1 MNPRTFLSQFL
12 LFVFFCVS
20 VSAQPDGF
28 RWWNPASA
36 GFPVV
41 EGQAWSAEV
50 VKTYDRLPA
59 RAEKMVRPEV
69 WNLSRHS
76 AGLMIRFFS
85 NSPDIR
91 VRYTTG
97 PNRQMPHMPATGVSG
112 VDMYA
117 IDAEGNEFWCHGKYT
132 FGDTVSY
139 VFDGLRP
146 NDNFHK
152 RGREYRLYLPLYNSV
167 EWMEIGTPDT
177 AIFTPLA
184 VRPDKPI
191 VIYGTSIAQGGC
203 ASRPGMAWTAIL
215 SRKMDRPLINLG
227 FSGNGRLEPEIIE
240 MIGEI
245 DAKVFVLDCLPN
257 MVPSRFS
264 DEELQKRILASVH
277 YLQKRR
283 PDVPIL
289 LTEHAGYTEE
299 ALVPS
304 RQEAY
309 QAANAS
315 LRMAF
320 SQMKSEGV
328 KNIFLLT
335 KEELGLSMDGTVDGT
350 HPTDLGMLE
359 HARGYEAVLRQ
370 ILHEPAG
377 KYSTTKPVTQYREPD
392 NYDWQSRH
400 REIMKLN
407 SEKPPRIVYMGNSI
421 THFWGGTPAGPRR
434 TGADSWDKYLE
445 PLGVRNFGYGWDRV
459 ENVLWRVY
467 HGELDGFTAEKVVIH
482 IGTNNLHL
490 NSDEEILAG
499 MEMLVA
505 AVQHRQPKAKI
516 LLIGTYPRRN
526 YEERVTAFNQGLVRL
541 SGKMNVGY
549 ADPGLELLL
558 ENGKINEVM
567 FYDGLHP
574 NAEGYRKLGAKLVF
588 WLKE

>member
-1 MNPRTFLSQFL
+1 MNPRAVIFPILVFLSL
-12 LFVFFCVS
+12 C
-20 VSAQPDGF
+20 VSAQTSGF
-28 RWWNPASA
+28 RWWNPATAS
-36 GFPVV
+36 FPVV
-41 EGQAWSAEV
+41 EGQAWPGEV
-50 VKTYDRLPA
+50 AKTYDRLPA
-59 RAEKMVRPEV
+59 RAEKTVRSEV

-97 PNRQMPHMPATGVSG
+97 PNLQMPHMPATGVSG

-117 IDAEGNEFWCHGKYT
+117 IDAEGKELWCHGKYS
-132 FGDTVSY
+132 FGDTISY

-146 NDNFHK
+146 NDSFHK

-167 EWMEIGTPDT
+167 EWLEIGTPDT
-177 AIFTPLA
+177 TIFTPLA
-184 VRPDKPI
+184 LRPDKPI

-215 SRKMDRPLINLG
+215 SRNMDRPLINLG

-240 MIGEI
+240 MIAEI

-264 DEELQKRILASVH
+264 DEELRNRIIVSVHTLQQKR
-277 YLQKRR
+277 
-283 PDVPIL
+283 PGVPIL

-299 ALVPS
+299 ALVLS
-304 RQEAY
+304 RREAY

-315 LRMAF
+315 LRKAF
-320 SQMKSEGV
+320 SQLKSEGI

-359 HARGYEAVLRQ
+359 HARGYEKSLRM
-370 ILHEPAG
+370 ILHEPVG
-377 KYSTTKPVTQYREPD
+377 NFSTTRPVTQYREPD

-400 REIMKLN
+400 REILRLN
-407 SEKPPRIVYMGNSI
+407 RENPPRIVYMGNSI
-421 THFWGGTPAGPRR
+421 THFWGGNPVGPRR
-434 TGADSWDKYLE
+434 NGADSWDKYLE

-459 ENVLWRVY
+459 ENVLWRIY
-467 HGELDGFTAEKVVIH
+467 HGELDGYETQQVVIH

-499 MEMLVA
+499 MELLVN
-505 AVQHRQPKAKI
+505 AVKIRQPKAEI
-516 LLIGTYPRRN
+516 LLLGTYPRRN
-526 YEERVTAFNQGLVRL
+526 DENRISTFNLALAQQAGKL
-541 SGKMNVGY
+541 SVHF
-549 ADPGLELLL
+549 ADPGKVFLKD
-558 ENGKINEVM
+558 NGKLDESL

-574 NAEGYRKLGAKLVF
+574 NKEGYRKLAEKLTPY
-588 WLKE
+588 LKH